1 MLDKGQQ
8 QSVSQII
15 DNHYVTVFSIQNYA
29 NESVGVL
36 LIARDIS
43 QYLQELATSRQDSE
57 STKNKIQQFIFIFSI
72 VTILAIWLVIVLVLK
87 KVIEQAKQ
95 IASGDLVHK
104 LESNQND
111 EIGILVNAL
120 HSMQERL

>member
-1 MLDKGQQ
+1 MDKGQQ

-43 QYLQELATSRQDSE
+43 QYLQELATSRQDSK
-57 STKNKIQQFIFIFSI
+57 STKNKIQQFIFSI